1 MKESENERRIPK
13 VMVSDSKKRL
23 GRGVFSNRAL
33 ILMLLIFIL
42 LGGVFLVLILPSF
55 YVKEIVITGTK
66 EVSNEQ
72 LISAMGLEM
81 DDHLFSNISGGFIQV
96 IGLRYGEIEDELSA
110 KFPYIES
117 VEVRFAL
124 PSKVTVEVTER
135 QKIAYIDLPDGYAV
149 VDRKGTVVEMEPMT
163 DHPDV
168 PLMLGLPVNSARLGE
183 KIVMDNQDGFDLC
196 IVVFGAVIDADQS
209 NVADKDFQLMKCVR
223 SVRYVDSKTIF
234 LTVDLPESARS
245 IAVKIGGLKNLKDDM
260 NWLRHALSTNAFDDM
275 QGTLLDMAGTQ
286 YSLR

>member
-13 VMVSDSKKRL
+13 VLVSDPKKRL

-42 LGGVFLVLILPSF
+42 LIGVFLVLILPSF

-81 DDHLFSNISGGFIQV
+81 DDHLFSNIGGGFIQV

-135 QKIAYIDLPDGYAV
+135 QKIAYVDLPDGYAV
-149 VDRKGTVVEMEPMT
+149 VDRKGTVVEIEPMT
-163 DHPDV
+163 DHPNV
-168 PLMLGLPVNSARLGE
+168 PLMLGLPVNSVRLGE